1 MNNISQSG
9 PKRDH
14 YQLMAKY
21 CSQSSIDPKESIILH
36 CTSKRE
42 KAKISAV
49 QIFVAK
55 LSFGFPRIPANSCYN
70 QFVSQI
76 ENVWSKQS
84 VKGTR
89 LGFDRTIDGNMKK
102 YNICILKTNKAA
114 PLKNITEDLGL
125 V

>member
-1 MNNISQSG
+1 MHIQ
-9 PKRDH
+9 
-14 YQLMAKY
+14 
-21 CSQSSIDPKESIILH
+21 
-36 CTSKRE
+36 KRE
-42 KAKISAV
+42 SKNLSV

-114 PLKNITEDLGL
+114 PWENITEDLGL